1 MTPLPQAGGTR
12 GAGPANRFG
21 AKVAFVTGGA
31 MGLGFGFA
39 RAFCQEGGSV
49 AVVDI
54 DGAAA
59 EAAAGRLR
67 ADGHAA
73 LAIACDVS
81 DEAAVAAALEQ
92 TVESFGGLDVL
103 VNNAGLHSARYNVTF
118 GRLGHAEIRRL
129 LEVNVMGVVNCS
141 LAVQPVMATRG
152 GGAICNLAS
161 IAGFS
166 INSPYGVSKLAVRGL
181 TIAFAREFADSRIR
195 VNAVAPGLIATDT
208 VVAEFPAEMFDQFA
222 SANQLIHRTG
232 EIDDVVAG
240 MLFLCSEDASFITGE
255 TLKISGGFPLSV

>member
-1 MTPLPQAGGTR
+1 MAAALGADKPGRFAG
-12 GAGPANRFG
+12 
-21 AKVAFVTGGA
+21 KIAFVTGGA

-39 RAFCQEGGSV
+39 RAFCEHGGEV

-54 DGAAA
+54 EGEAA
-59 EAAAGRLR
+59 EAAARRLR

-81 DEAAVAAALEQ
+81 DEVAVAQAVAQ
-92 TVESFGGLDVL
+92 AVEGFGGVDVL
-103 VNNAGLHSARYNVTF
+103 VNNAGLHSARYSVTF
-118 GRLGHAEIRRL
+118 AQLGHAHIRRL

-141 LAVQPVMATRG
+141 LAVQPVMASRG
-152 GGAICNLAS
+152 GGAICSLAS
-161 IAGFS
+161 IAGYA

-181 TIAFAREFADSRIR
+181 TIAFAREFAESRIR

-208 VVAEFPAEMFDQFA
+208 VVTELPTELFKRFA
-222 SANQLIHRTG
+222 RANQLIHRTG

-255 TLKISGGFPLSV
+255 TLKISGGYPLSV

>member
-1 MTPLPQAGGTR
+1 MVAGQTVD
-12 GAGPANRFG
+12 GADTAGRFAG
-21 AKVAFVTGGA
+21 KVAFVTGGA

-39 RAFCQEGGSV
+39 RAFCEHGGQV

-54 DGAAA
+54 DGGAA

-73 LAIACDVS
+73 LAFACDVS
-81 DEAAVAAALEQ
+81 DEVAVARAVAQTAAGL
-92 TVESFGGLDVL
+92 GGIDVL

-118 GRLGHAEIRRL
+118 AQLGHAEIRRL

-141 LAVQPVMATRG
+141 LAVQPIMALRG
-152 GGAICNLAS
+152 GGAICSLAS
-161 IAGFS
+161 IAGYA

-181 TIAFAREFADSRIR
+181 TIAFAREFADSGIR

-208 VVAEFPAEMFDQFA
+208 VVAELPAELFGQFA
-222 SANQLIHRTG
+222 NANQLVRRTG
-232 EIDDVVAG
+232 RIDDVVAG
-240 MLFLCSEDASFITGE
+240 MLFLCSEHASFITGE
-255 TLKISGGFPLSV
+255 TLKISGGYPLSI